1 MKRKLEKYCFKGRSR
16 ERVTVEELSE
26 LYYINKEI
34 KSYQL
39 ELAQL
44 KQMNFYKKNII
55 SSMPCGGEV
64 KQIDLEYA
72 SNVLMLEDIISYG
85 LKKLQYK
92 RKQIEYFI
100 NSVEDAELRAI
111 MRLRAI
117 NNMKWEDIGKELNM
131 DRRTVSRKFYSYFED
146 CPQCDM

>member
-1 MKRKLEKYCFKGRSR
+1 M
-16 ERVTVEELSE
+16 TVEELSE

-39 ELAQL
+39 ELVQL
-44 KQMNFYKKNII
+44 KQMSFYKSNII
-55 SSMPCGGEV
+55 SDMPRKGEGE
-64 KQIDLEYA
+64 QIDLEYV

-92 RKQIEYFI
+92 RKQIEDFI
-100 NSVEDAELRAI
+100 NSVEEAELRAI

-131 DRRTVSRKFYSYFED
+131 DRRTVSRKFYSYFEKL
-146 CPQCDM
+146 PTM